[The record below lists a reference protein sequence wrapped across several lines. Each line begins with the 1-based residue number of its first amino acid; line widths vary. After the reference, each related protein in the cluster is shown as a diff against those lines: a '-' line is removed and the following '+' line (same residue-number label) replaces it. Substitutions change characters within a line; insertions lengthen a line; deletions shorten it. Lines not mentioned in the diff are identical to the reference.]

1 MMLKVSK
8 VKQDNGL
15 KLVIVFLEADVM
27 IIKL

>member
-1 MMLKVSK
+1 MLKVSK
-8 VKQDNGL
+8 VKQDDAL